1 MGWDVVLEQNES
13 AVSRSA
19 GSAINKLIDVLSE
32 V

>member
-1 MGWDVVLEQNES
+1 MGDRAREQNES

-32 V
+32 I